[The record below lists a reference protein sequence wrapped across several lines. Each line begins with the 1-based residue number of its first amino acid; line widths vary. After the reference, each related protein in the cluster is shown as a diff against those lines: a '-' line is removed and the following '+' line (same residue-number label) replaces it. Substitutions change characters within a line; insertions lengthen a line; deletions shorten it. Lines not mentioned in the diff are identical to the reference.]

1 MLTCAFS
8 FSAVGDH
15 DLELVLKKFIWD
27 AFKIIKI
34 TYIYLFIYIL
44 CCPGEV

>member
-1 MLTCAFS
+1 MLNYAFS
-8 FSAVGDH
+8 FSVVGDC
-15 DLELVLKKFIWD
+15 DLEVVLKKFIWD

-34 TYIYLFIYIL
+34 TYLFIYIL